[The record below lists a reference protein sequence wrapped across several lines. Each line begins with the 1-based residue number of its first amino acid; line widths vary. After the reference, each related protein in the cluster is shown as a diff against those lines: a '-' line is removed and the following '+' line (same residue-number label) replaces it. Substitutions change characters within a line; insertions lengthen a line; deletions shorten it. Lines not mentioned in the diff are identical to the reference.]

1 MKCWRLERNKEDV
14 PTGEYVTRAEHE
26 EFRKRLDA
34 ENNRQNRR
42 IELLEKNGQQIQTLV
57 TSVEKLALNM
67 ENMLKEQERQ
77 GERLEVLEN
86 RDGEMWRKVTG
97 YVVTAVIGIVL
108 GYIFTQIGM

>member
-1 MKCWRLERNKEDV
+1 MDD
-14 PTGEYVTRAEHE
+14 YVTRAEHE